1 MSKLKKSSFRG
12 SLFNRWKEGKP
23 LFQLMKD
30 LKNGGYRKL
39 SKNTILMIVIGLI
52 YFILP
57 TDVIVDAIPIVGLI
71 DDTVVLGYI
80 LRQIKKDLTS

>member
-1 MSKLKKSSFRG
+1 
-12 SLFNRWKEGKP
+12 
-23 LFQLMKD
+23 
-30 LKNGGYRKL
+30 
-39 SKNTILMIVIGLI
+39 MIVIGLI